1 MRCEDWAVFLTNFIS
16 QGMAVQT
23 LQSTDTEMD
32 LKVQVYLVKDK
43 GERDR
48 GKLGE
53 PQTVIWV

>member
-1 MRCEDWAVFLTNFIS
+1 
-16 QGMAVQT
+16 MAVQT